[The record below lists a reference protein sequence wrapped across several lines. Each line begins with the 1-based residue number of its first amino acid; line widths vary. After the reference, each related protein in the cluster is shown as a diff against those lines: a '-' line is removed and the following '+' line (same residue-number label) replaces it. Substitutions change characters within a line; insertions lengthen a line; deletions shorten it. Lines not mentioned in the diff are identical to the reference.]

1 MDHSM
6 LGRVVGALPNLPAA
20 DAADVVISS
29 LQVVLAV
36 LPSPDPA
43 LATFPVLA
51 VLLLGVAVAPSL
63 EG

>member
-6 LGRVVGALPNLPAA
+6 MGRVVGALPTLAA
-20 DAADVVISS
+20 AAAAVAS
-29 LQVVLAV
+29 LRVVLAV

-43 LATFPVLA
+43 LGAFPLPA

>member
-6 LGRVVGALPNLPAA
+6 RGREVGALPTLAA
-20 DAADVVISS
+20 AAAAVAS
-29 LQVVLAV
+29 LRVVLAV

-43 LATFPVLA
+43 LGAFPLLA
-51 VLLLGVAVAPSL
+51 VLHLGVAVAPSL

>member
-1 MDHSM
+1 MM
-6 LGRVVGALPNLPAA
+6 GPLVGALPNRPAA
-20 DAADVVISS
+20 AADVVIPRPR
-29 LQVVLAV
+29 VVLAV

>member
-6 LGRVVGALPNLPAA
+6 MGRVVGAIPTLPAA
-20 DAADVVISS
+20 DAADVVIAS

-36 LPSPDPA
+36 LPSLDPA
-43 LATFPVLA
+43 LGVFPVLA